1 MEQENRRVPAKQKKR
16 KKSGAVWVLL
26 VLLLIA
32 TTGFTLYLN
41 RDNPTLRA
49 FFSGVEF
56 QVTDA
61 GNSELALE
69 KTEKYC
75 FEGSKDGVVMAQAGM
90 VSLLSPTLGT
100 AWEAPITGESPVVKT
115 SGDYVLSYSM
125 DAAGAMVVKDGNQ
138 MAVQTDDT
146 VITGSINKNGYFALV
161 TEEKGFK
168 SQIIVYDPAGAV
180 LYKWHSADSYVID
193 VDISPDNTCLAAAT
207 LDLSKDV
214 ASGGLMLFHFSQ
226 EKPFAGQVMEGNLL
240 LDVQF
245 AEKNILLAIGDTASA
260 GFDAMGSKL
269 WDIDYGGK
277 PLTTYDVSD
286 NGNMVFA
293 FRELDT
299 MVGGSQVKIYDENG
313 KEKGTYQSQEPI
325 TGVDAV
331 ENDILL
337 TQARTLTLISSLGG
351 ELKNLDVNRDI
362 QDAVLFHDRKNVL
375 VVSGSVAQV
384 LRLK

>member
-1 MEQENRRVPAKQKKR
+1 MGQEQKRMPAKQKKR
-16 KKSGAVWVLL
+16 KKGGAIWVLL

-56 QVTDA
+56 QMTDA
-61 GNSELALE
+61 GNNELALE

-75 FEGSKDGVVMAQAGM
+75 FEGSKDGVVMAQAGV
-90 VSLLSPTLGT
+90 VSILSPSLGT
-100 AWEAPITGESPVVKT
+100 AWEVPAAGENPVVKT
-115 SGDYVLSYSM
+115 SGGYVLSYSM
-125 DAAGAMVVKDGNQ
+125 DASGATVVKDGHQ
-138 MAVQTDDT
+138 LAVQTDDT
-146 VITGSINKNGYFALV
+146 VITGSINKNGYFVLV
-161 TEEKGFK
+161 TEEKGFQ

-240 LDVQF
+240 LEVQF
-245 AEKNILLAIGDTASA
+245 INRDTLLAIGDTASA
-260 GFDAMGSKL
+260 GFDAMGNKL

-277 PLTTYDVSD
+277 PLITYDISS
-286 NGNMVFA
+286 NGNAVFA
-293 FRELDT
+293 FREQDT
-299 MVGGSQVKIYDENG
+299 MAGGSQVKIYGANG
-313 KEKGTYQSQEPI
+313 KQKGEYQSQEPV

-331 ENDILL
+331 ENDVLL
-337 TQARTLTLISSLGG
+337 TQARKLTLISARGG

-375 VVSGSVAQV
+375 VVSGSAAQV